1 MDAGL
6 EDIAVH
12 CRSVTKTYGSGQAQ
26 VTALRGV
33 DLDVR
38 RGELLMLVAMPVI

>member
-1 MDAGL
+1 MEAALQDV
-6 EDIAVH
+6 AVR
-12 CRSVTKTYGSGQAQ
+12 CRGVTKTYGSGEAQ

-38 RGELLMLVAMPVI
+38 RGELLMLVGPS